1 MVGLRNAPL
10 NAKDLDLG
18 VFDELTVHAGD
29 RGRGNRGYVALA
41 HVVFVIVVPMQLLFF
56 GAVQKER
63 SRCSFNEA
71 YL

>member
-1 MVGLRNAPL
+1 
-10 NAKDLDLG
+10 
-18 VFDELTVHAGD
+18 
-29 RGRGNRGYVALA
+29 LA